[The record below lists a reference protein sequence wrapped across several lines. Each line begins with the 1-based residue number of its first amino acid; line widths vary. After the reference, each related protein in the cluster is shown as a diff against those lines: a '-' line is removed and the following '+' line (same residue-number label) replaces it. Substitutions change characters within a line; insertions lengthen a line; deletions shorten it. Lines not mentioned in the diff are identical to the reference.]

1 MQIKPW
7 CSLLL
12 LIPLV
17 ACTPQSLNFST
28 VNQQLPQLTV
38 QADATVEV
46 LPDQLQLRLGVVTEA
61 ENANQALSENNQ
73 RMAAVMQMLEGIGI
87 PLDEM
92 KTGQFQVRPEWSVP
106 PRPTPANWQR
116 EIVGYRVSNELLIE
130 TARVELAGDLLGMAE
145 KAGANQLGGLQ
156 FSLADPEQERLTAID
171 LATRKARKKAETLA
185 AAAGARLGDII
196 SLALDPPGNS
206 VGPQL
211 MMAESRAATAET
223 VPVAAGKIEIEAGV
237 TIIYHLL
244 PGTETGR

>member
-61 ENANQALSENNQ
+61 ENANQALSEKNQ

-130 TARVELAGDLLGMAE
+130 TARVELAGFDDDQLKQLL
-145 KAGANQLGGLQ
+145 
-156 FSLADPEQERLTAID
+156 
-171 LATRKARKKAETLA
+171 
-185 AAAGARLGDII
+185 
-196 SLALDPPGNS
+196 
-206 VGPQL
+206 
-211 MMAESRAATAET
+211 
-223 VPVAAGKIEIEAGV
+223 
-237 TIIYHLL
+237 
-244 PGTETGR
+244 